1 MRHLLLPFLVLI
13 GGAGVAAAQQAAAP
27 REAVI
32 LAFGDSLTAGYQLP
46 ARQGFTGQLEAALRA
61 RGYRVRVLNAGVS
74 GDTTSA
80 GRARLGWVLKSQKTK
95 PDLAIVE
102 LGAND
107 MLRGIDPA
115 VPRANLDAILAE
127 LRKRGIPVVLA
138 GMGASRTL
146 GPDYVQ
152 AFDAIFPDLAKKH
165 GAALYPF
172 FLKGV
177 AFEKALLLPD
187 GLHPNAKGVSVIV
200 RNILPTIEAA
210 LNKSGV
216 KVAPA
221 VRGH

>member
-1 MRHLLLPFLVLI
+1 
-13 GGAGVAAAQQAAAP
+13 
-27 REAVI
+27 
-32 LAFGDSLTAGYQLP
+32 
-46 ARQGFTGQLEAALRA
+46 
-61 RGYRVRVLNAGVS
+61 VRVLNAGVS

-80 GRARLGWVLKSQKTK
+80 GKARLGWVLQSQKAK

-115 VPRANLDAILAE
+115 VARASLDAILAE
-127 LRKRGIPVVLA
+127 FGRRGIPVVLA

-146 GPDYVQ
+146 GPDYVK

-165 GAALYPF
+165 GNTLYPF

-177 AFEKALLLPD
+177 AFEKGLLQAD
-187 GLHPNAKGVSVIV
+187 GLHPNAKGVSVVV
-200 RNILPTIEAA
+200 RNILPTIEGA
-210 LNKSGV
+210 LAQSGV

-221 VRGH
+221 VRGN